1 MAAEDPL
8 TGSCGSSF
16 STMSRSVPSHM
27 SAPKPPCDA
36 VKVPVVSGS
45 MVCRLSIFTLEG
57 RCVAATG
64 STELAAA
71 GSLGGS
77 AGRVEVRAGGGD
89 GTAKGAAGEE
99 TPGGG
104 VRKMG

>member
-1 MAAEDPL
+1 
-8 TGSCGSSF
+8 
-16 STMSRSVPSHM
+16 
-27 SAPKPPCDA
+27 
-36 VKVPVVSGS
+36 
-45 MVCRLSIFTLEG
+45 
-57 RCVAATG
+57 VAATG

-77 AGRVEVRAGGGD
+77 AGRVEARAGGGD

-99 TPGGG
+99 AFGGG